1 MHLGIET
8 LSSFF
13 RRHQGERAL
22 VLATVVSTTGSTYRK
37 PGALM
42 LMASDGSYAGMIS
55 GGCLEDD
62 LLRRAAPVF
71 EDGVPES
78 VLYDLDD
85 DPELVWGL
93 GLGCGGSVRLLLC
106 RLEHG
111 SGLAVLAAL
120 FDALERRDPCLLGLV
135 TDGSAGAGPELGAL
149 ALVSAGGK
157 RAGDATVLSALQT
170 RELDAAPRAASFG
183 FGDAPSQARGL
194 AIRVTPPPRVLLC
207 GAGPDAAPLADSVR
221 RLGWECLVV
230 DHRPAHARE
239 ELFAAGTRVRC
250 QRPEDLT
257 AEQLGAVSA
266 AVVMSHHVEHDLA
279 YLRRLAERSP
289 VYVGL
294 LGPVRRREELL
305 QRLGDAADGLGA
317 VHGPAG
323 LDIGAEL
330 PESIALSIVA
340 EIHAVLNG
348 RSAAPL
354 AHDEAPSPRRME
366 YANE

>member
-62 LLRRAAPVF
+62 LLRRAAPVI
-71 EDGVPES
+71 EDGVPRS

-111 SGLAVLAAL
+111 AGLAVLAAL
-120 FDALERRDPCLLGLV
+120 FDALELRDSCLLGLV
-135 TDGSAGAGPELGAL
+135 TDAPVDAGPELGAL
-149 ALVSAGGK
+149 ALASAGGK
-157 RAGDATVLSALQT
+157 RAGDASVLSALEA
-170 RELDAAPRAASFG
+170 RDVDAAPRAAPFEFAG
-183 FGDAPSQARGL
+183 ALPRARGL

-207 GAGPDAAPLADSVR
+207 GAGPDAAPLAESVR

-266 AVVMSHHVEHDLA
+266 VVVMSHHVEHDLA
-279 YLRRLAERSP
+279 YLRRLAERP
-289 VYVGL
+289 PAYLGL
-294 LGPVRRREELL
+294 LGPARRREELL
-305 QRLGDAADGLGA
+305 QRLGDAVDGLGA

-348 RSAAPL
+348 RSASPL
-354 AHDEAPSPRRME
+354 AHDEASLH
-366 YANE
+366 ASLGDTNE